1 MTERTRYISI
11 VAVLLLILSSWGGL
25 VAQSVEVP
33 ISKQYPLL
41 LKSIAFDRSFS
52 SKLEDNK
59 NVVIGIVYQE
69 KSRRSVR
76 EKDALVKEILDL
88 ENADHTKYPVTYR
101 LIAIDEG
108 LTEDV
113 RIQIQ
118 SSSIMYATSLR
129 GADIDELGEIT
140 RANNVLSVTMV
151 PEDCRTGLTMSFVS
165 SGSRAKLL
173 IHLRAARAEGCNF
186 SSQLLKIANTF

>member
-88 ENADHTKYPVTYR
+88 ENVCIRTGHHCAQPLMKHLGIPSCC
-101 LIAIDEG
+101 
-108 LTEDV
+108 
-113 RIQIQ
+113 RI
-118 SSSIMYATSLR
+118 SFSIYNTHE
-129 GADIDELGEIT
+129 DIDKLMRALQKVYNLFLGGD
-140 RANNVLSVTMV
+140 S
-151 PEDCRTGLTMSFVS
+151 DG
-165 SGSRAKLL
+165 
-173 IHLRAARAEGCNF
+173 AR
-186 SSQLLKIANTF
+186 